1 LFITFVSTETIRAMK
16 KTLLLLTVLASSI
29 MGRSQED
36 SSYFELG
43 LNAIKLT
50 NFLGIADDAARQDE
64 WNPYML
70 TANYGRN
77 KLALRCGMGYSS
89 SFRVEEPTPANG
101 ESTFD
106 TTAKTMDFRVGIGRE
121 FRLSSEWTFR
131 IGLDYF
137 VANRFSSN
145 EAKFKDHNAVLI
157 ENVREMSYKEKGA
170 SPFMFVQYNFTPRV
184 SCGTELLYRV
194 SAYTMSDKDT
204 SSGNS
209 TQIIKQYSG
218 AKRYLMAPSALFIQ
232 IRF

>member
-1 LFITFVSTETIRAMK
+1 MK
-16 KTLLLLTVLASSI
+16 KTLLSLTVFLSSFI
-29 MGRSQED
+29 SHAQSD

-50 NFLGIADDAARQDE
+50 NFLGVADDAAKQDD

-106 TTAKTMDFRVGIGRE
+106 TTAKTMDFRFGVGRE
-121 FRLSSEWTFR
+121 FSLSPKWTFR
-131 IGLDYF
+131 MGLDYF
-137 VANRFSSN
+137 VANRFSSY
-145 EAKFKDHNAVLI
+145 EAKFKDHDGELI
-157 ENVREMSYKEKGA
+157 ENVREISYKEKGVA
-170 SPFMFVQYNFTPRV
+170 PFLFVQYNFTSRV
-184 SCGTELLYRV
+184 SCGTELLYRI
-194 SAYTMSDKDT
+194 SAYTMSDKDI

-209 TQIIKQYSG
+209 TQINKDYTG
-218 AKRYLMAPSALFIQ
+218 AKRNLMAPSALFIQ